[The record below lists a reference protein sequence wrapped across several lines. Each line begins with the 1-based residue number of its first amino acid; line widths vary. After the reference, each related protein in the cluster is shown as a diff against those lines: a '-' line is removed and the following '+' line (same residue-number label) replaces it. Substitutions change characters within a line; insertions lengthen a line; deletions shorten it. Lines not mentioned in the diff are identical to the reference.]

1 MNKSLLKFITDFGPL
16 LIFFT
21 VYYKSGNNL
30 SVAIPPLIVAT
41 LIAVLIS
48 YVVER
53 KIPYLPLV
61 GGIIIS
67 IFGGLTL
74 YFNNPVFLYMKPT
87 IINVIFAIVL
97 LVGRTFFNKNLL
109 KYFFQNAFQI
119 DEIGWDKLN
128 IRWILFFIFLALI
141 NELVWR
147 TQTEVVWVNFKVWG
161 ILPLTFI
168 FTAFQIP
175 LIRSE
180 ERRVGKECRSRW
192 SPYH

>member
-21 VYYKSGNNL
+21 IYYKSGNNL
-30 SVAIPPLIVAT
+30 SVAIPPLIIAT

-48 YVVER
+48 YVIER
-53 KIPYLPLV
+53 KIPYLPLA

-74 YFNNPVFLYMKPT
+74 YFNNPIFLYMKPT
-87 IINVIFAIVL
+87 IINIIFALVL
-97 LVGRTFFNKNLL
+97 FVGKTFLNKNFL

-128 IRWILFFIFLALI
+128 NRWLSFFIFLAFI

-147 TQTEVVWVNFKVWG
+147 TQAEVVWVNFKVWG
-161 ILPLTFI
+161 ILPLTFV
-168 FTAFQIP
+168 FTACQIP
-175 LIRSE
+175 LIN
-180 ERRVGKECRSRW
+180 K
-192 SPYH
+192 HKI

>member
-30 SVAIPPLIVAT
+30 SVAIPPLIIAT

-48 YVVER
+48 YVVE
-53 KIPYLPLV
+53 KKVPYLPLI

-67 IFGGLTL
+67 VFGGLTL
-74 YFNNPVFLYMKPT
+74 YFNNPIFLYMKPT
-87 IINVIFAIVL
+87 IINIIFAIIL
-97 LVGRTFFNKNLL
+97 FVGRAFFNKNLL

-119 DEIGWDKLN
+119 DEMGWDKLN
-128 IRWILFFIFLALI
+128 NRWMLFFIFLALI
-141 NELVWR
+141 NELIWR

-161 ILPLTFI
+161 ILPLTFV
-168 FTAFQIP
+168 FTALQIP
-175 LIRSE
+175 MIN
-180 ERRVGKECRSRW
+180 K
-192 SPYH
+192 HKI